1 MSSEKDEMQRILNE
15 LLLLYLEDY
24 AYLIHGLYLFVF
36 QSLVANLGK
45 NVLGLDQIGYN
56 LYSIF

>member
-1 MSSEKDEMQRILNE
+1 MSSEKDEMQRIPNE
-15 LLLLYLEDY
+15 WLLLYLEDY
-24 AYLIHGLYLFVF
+24 AYLIHSLYLFVF

>member
-24 AYLIHGLYLFVF
+24 AYLIHSLYLFVF